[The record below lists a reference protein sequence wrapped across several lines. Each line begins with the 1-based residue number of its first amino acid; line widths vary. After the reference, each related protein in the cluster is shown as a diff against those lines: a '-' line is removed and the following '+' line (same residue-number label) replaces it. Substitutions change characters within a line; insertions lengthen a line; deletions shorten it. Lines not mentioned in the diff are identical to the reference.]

1 MWAKDRISPL
11 YIQSALD
18 TNYVALAEQHDLGPI
33 IDYLSVDIEP
43 EEHTFAALRQID
55 HSKLRFRVITFE
67 HNHYNGGQGPRVR
80 LDSREYLKSLGYL
93 MIVGDV
99 AHSGDLAEDWWI
111 APEFFDQQ
119 TIDTFMLA
127 ETYNADQAVYL
138 DPVSAHF
145 KPRNR

>member
-1 MWAKDRISPL
+1 
-11 YIQSALD
+11 
-18 TNYVALAEQHDLGPI
+18 
-33 IDYLSVDIEP
+33 
-43 EEHTFAALRQID
+43 
-55 HSKLRFRVITFE
+55 
-67 HNHYNGGQGPRVR
+67 
-80 LDSREYLKSLGYL
+80 